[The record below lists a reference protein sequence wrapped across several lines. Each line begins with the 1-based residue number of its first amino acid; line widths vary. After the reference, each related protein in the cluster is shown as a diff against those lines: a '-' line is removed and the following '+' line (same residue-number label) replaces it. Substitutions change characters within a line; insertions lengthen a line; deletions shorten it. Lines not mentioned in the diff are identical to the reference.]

1 MSVCG
6 GCGHSSAAFRTCP
19 YCRGPL
25 SPPPDRGGTDGRAG
39 AEAAEQAGLPEWEDS
54 AVTFPGNLTR
64 TWGRSMFQPA
74 AFFAGVSADR
84 TIFRPVLYF
93 LIVVVLA
100 ASLWLTW
107 GAVLPGS
114 SPGPVQEAIGLFSP
128 ALVDAEAAWSRPAL
142 LLATFFLT
150 PLAAL
155 LYLVAWSLVIHLIV
169 VLLAPGR
176 RPFAA
181 TVRTIC
187 YASGPSLFSVVPW
200 MGVVVGVVW
209 EVVLTVVGLRE
220 AHRMSTGRAFATW
233 LFALIIPLGG
243 ILFAALLAII
253 FSVT

>member
-1 MSVCG
+1 M
-6 GCGHSSAAFRTCP
+6 A
-19 YCRGPL
+19 
-25 SPPPDRGGTDGRAG
+25 
-39 AEAAEQAGLPEWEDS
+39 
-54 AVTFPGNLTR
+54 FPGNLTR
-64 TWGRSMFQPA
+64 TWWRSAFQPA
-74 AFFAGVSADR
+74 AFFAGAADR
-84 TIFRPVLYF
+84 TIIRPVLYF
-93 LIVVVLA
+93 LIVAVLVT
-100 ASLWLTW
+100 SLWLAW

-150 PLAAL
+150 PLAAV
-155 LYLVAWSLVIHLIV
+155 LYLVVRSLIIHLAV

-187 YASGPSLFSVVPW
+187 YASGPWLFSVVPW
-200 MGVVVGVVW
+200 VGVLVGVVW

-220 AHRMSTGRAFATW
+220 AHRMSTGRACATW
-233 LFALIIPLGG
+233 LIALIIPLGG

-253 FSVT
+253 SSVA